1 MKNTNIS
8 QYGCSTLGEEI
19 ERNEILR
26 RIDIRLGAIVGT
38 LVFIGILL
46 TISFL
51 TIPR

>member
-8 QYGCSTLGEEI
+8 EYGCSTLGGEYKQSRAWNFVI
-19 ERNEILR
+19 A
-26 RIDIRLGAIVGT
+26 G

-46 TISFL
+46 IISFL